1 MASTELAPNALVER
15 LAGLAGM
22 GRGRRRLVLLLP
34 QLGDFASLEHRAG
47 KAVTDAVVASDQ
59 IATHDFCYLSN
70 SDIRPEKCATSM
82 DEVLT
87 LVQKLGGK

>member
-1 MASTELAPNALVER
+1 V
-15 LAGLAGM
+15 
-22 GRGRRRLVLLLP
+22 
-34 QLGDFASLEHRAG
+34 DFDSLEHLAG

-87 LVQKLGGK
+87 LVQKLGSK

>member
-1 MASTELAPNALVER
+1 MASTELAPDALVER

-34 QLGDFASLEHRAG
+34 QLVDFDSLEHLAG

-70 SDIRPEKCATSM
+70 SDITPEKCAASM

-87 LVQKLGGK
+87 LVQKLGSK

>member
-1 MASTELAPNALVER
+1 MPWLSGWRV
-15 LAGLAGM
+15 AGM

-34 QLGDFASLEHRAG
+34 QLGDFDSLAHRAG

-59 IATHDFCYLSN
+59 IAAHDFCYLSN

-82 DEVLT
+82 DEFLT